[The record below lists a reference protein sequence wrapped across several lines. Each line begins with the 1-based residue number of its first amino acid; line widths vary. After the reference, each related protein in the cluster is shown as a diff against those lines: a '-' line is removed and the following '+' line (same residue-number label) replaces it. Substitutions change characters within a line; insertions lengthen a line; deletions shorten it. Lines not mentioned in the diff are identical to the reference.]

1 MNEPKPAARK
11 PAPIKL
17 PDNIKLRP
25 AKADKRGRARLVK
38 DDKRYVKYW

>member
-1 MNEPKPAARK
+1 MNEPKPSPK
-11 PAPIKL
+11 PMPVKL

-25 AKADKRGRARLVK
+25 AKADKRGRPRVRK